1 MKIVPAISVP
11 EPQALQSNPGSSGPP
26 PGSGG
31 LFKNMLAQVSQGQ
44 RQADVQ
50 IQQALTGTGELH
62 DAMLA
67 LENANLGLKFL
78 IQVRNKLLQA
88 YEELNRMSM

>member
-1 MKIVPAISVP
+1 MKIVPAFSVS
-11 EPQALQSNPGSSGPP
+11 EPQALQSNPGSSGHPS
-26 PGSGG
+26 GRGG
-31 LFKNMLAQVSQGQ
+31 LFKNMLAQVNQGQ
-44 RQADVQ
+44 QQADVQ